1 MNFPRPSV
9 PTLSALSL
17 ALLVSACAVTK
28 VDPPKPFAAPPA
40 FKETGDWEH
49 AEGFKPGLD
58 PALVPDDWWTV
69 FKDPVLDDL
78 QKRLVIGN
86 ENLKQALAQVA
97 SARAVVDA
105 STMALFPTLSLGAG
119 GTRSATAPSN
129 TLPTTANPSN
139 NLNLTATA
147 GWEVDVWG
155 RLQQAL
161 SGAELTLQANVND
174 LASARLSAQATLTQ
188 SYFSLRATEGQIEL
202 YQRTVEAYQ
211 RSLNLTQ
218 ARYQDGVAA
227 RTDVLQAQTQFETAQ
242 AQLHDFLAQR
252 AQLEHSI
259 AVLLGLAP
267 SELTVAES
275 GPLPSAPEVPAQL
288 PSQLLERR
296 PDIAAARGRVQAAYQ
311 QIGVADAAFFPSIN
325 LAATAG
331 YKSNVLTNL
340 TTAPN
345 LFWSL
350 GPSMALQILDSGQM
364 RLASAQARATADQLT
379 SVYRQTVLTAF
390 QEVEDNLALATQL
403 KAEVRF
409 QEQALKAAQENLSIT
424 LEQYRYGTVSY
435 LNVITA
441 QTTALSTE
449 SALLTLRNRQ
459 LAAVSLLLKN
469 IAGRWETAKVKA

>member
-1 MNFPRPSV
+1 MNFSRSPVHSL
-9 PTLSALSL
+9 TTLSL
-17 ALLVSACAVTK
+17 ALLLGACAVTK
-28 VDPPKPFAAPPA
+28 VDPPKPLAAPLA
-40 FKETGDWEH
+40 FKETGEWEH
-49 AEGFKPGLD
+49 SEGFKPGLD
-58 PALVPDDWWTV
+58 PAQVPDDWWTV
-69 FKDPVLDDL
+69 FNDPVLNDL

-86 ENLKQALAQVA
+86 ENLKQAMAQVA

-105 STMALFPTLSLGAG
+105 STMALFPTLTLGAS
-119 GTRSATAPSN
+119 GTRAATAPSN
-129 TLPTTANPSN
+129 TAPTAANPSN
-139 NLNLTATA
+139 TATLSATA

-161 SGAELTLQANVND
+161 SGAQLTLQANVND
-174 LASARLSAQATLTQ
+174 LAAVRLSAQATLTQ
-188 SYFSLRATEGQIEL
+188 SYFSLRATEGQVNL
-202 YQRTVEAYQ
+202 YKRTVEAYQ
-211 RSLNLTQ
+211 RSLRLTQ
-218 ARYQDGVAA
+218 DRFQDGVAA
-227 RTDVLQAQTQFETAQ
+227 RTDVLQAQTQLETAQ
-242 AQLHDFLAQR
+242 AQLHDYLAQR

-259 AVLLGLAP
+259 AVMLGLAP

-275 GPLPSAPEVPAQL
+275 GPLPPVPEVPVQL
-288 PSQLLERR
+288 PSRLLERR
-296 PDIAAARGRVQAAYQ
+296 PDIAAARSQVQAAYY

-331 YKSNVLTNL
+331 YSAKTLTNL
-340 TTAPN
+340 TSAPN

-350 GPSMALQILDSGQM
+350 GPSMALQILDSGQL

-403 KAEVRF
+403 EAEVRY
-409 QEQALKAAQENLSIT
+409 QQQALQAAQQNLELT

-449 SALLTLRNRQ
+449 STLLTLKNRQ
-459 LAAVSLLLKN
+459 LAAVNLLLKN
-469 IAGRWETAKVKA
+469 IAGRWERA